1 MVSNM
6 KINNKGFTLIELM
19 GVIVIILL
27 MSVMA
32 INTYNKISIK
42 NEQKVFIDEAITIS
56 EGAQNKY
63 ADDRLNK
70 DYSQDL
76 YNGKVDGKYCYS
88 IEYSLKNK
96 FIRKYDSDYV
106 GSVEVCPDCDVK
118 AKIWLTDGEYYIN
131 GANPLTVKRSDLT
144 KTPTGQNYSQCGRT
158 TISAND
164 VFAFDYT
171 GKEQLFITPK
181 AGRYKLEVWGAQGGN
196 LVNVKDGGYGGYS
209 VGTVSLKKDQ
219 VLFINVGGRGN
230 DDTNMAKTGSYNGGG
245 QNAVVTVGYSKV
257 GGGGG
262 ATSIALKS
270 GTLPELKNLK
280 EYVIIVA
287 GGGGGAGN
295 RGVPGSG
302 GGAYGGENYNG
313 VKTSQIDGYEFGK
326 GQDVVSACWAHTAG
340 GGGGYYGAKYTD
352 SCDSPSGGGGSG
364 FINYSGMLNSHM
376 YGYNVDTSDEVG
388 SVTLSGTNKSET
400 PTADYAKI
408 GDGYAKITYLGS

>member
-32 INTYNKISIK
+32 INTYNKISVK

-118 AKIWLTDGEYYIN
+118 TKMWLTDGEYYIN
-131 GANPLTVKRSDLT
+131 GANPLTVKRSNLT
-144 KTPTGQNYSQCGRT
+144 KNPTGQNYSQCGRT
-158 TISAND
+158 TISANE
-164 VFAFDYT
+164 VFAFDYS
-171 GKEQLFITPK
+171 GKEQIFITPK

-209 VGTVSLKKDQ
+209 VGTVSLKKEQ

-230 DDTNMAKTGSYNGGG
+230 DDSNMAKTGSYNGGG
-245 QNAVVTVGYSKV
+245 QNAVVTVGYSNV

-270 GTLPELKNLK
+270 GTLPNLK
-280 EYVIIVA
+280 TQKNYVLIVA
-287 GGGGGAGN
+287 GGGGGAGAY
-295 RGVPGSG
+295 GSPGSG
-302 GGAYGGENYNG
+302 GGINGGENPKSVKASQVNG
-313 VKTSQIDGYEFGK
+313 YAFGQ
-326 GQDVVSACWAHTAG
+326 GENTISACGCHTAG
-340 GGGGYYGAKYTD
+340 AGGGYYGASHTD
-352 SCDSPSGGGGSG
+352 NCGCPSAGGGSG
-364 FINYSGMLNSHM
+364 FINYSGMSSAHM